1 MTRKVKFGS
10 GGETTDKE
18 SDKSK
23 TRKLTTAEKVLSYPA
38 RVAIL
43 GGAAAGKAADQALYN
58 SGLMDKDNPRFSKE
72 TREGR
77 GYEEAKKLG
86 RKAIGLDSLE
96 EPEGKK
102 KGGKVKKLA
111 SGGFPD
117 LNDDG
122 KVTRADVLKG
132 RGVPGFKSGKWIQ
145 SAIKKPGAL
154 RAQLGVKGDKPI
166 PAGKLAKAAKAPGK
180 LGQRARLAQ
189 TLKKMK

>member
-1 MTRKVKFGS
+1 MTRRVKFGK
-10 GGETTDKE
+10 GGMTDDE
-18 SDKSK
+18 
-23 TRKLTTAEKVLSYPA
+23 
-38 RVAIL
+38 IL
-43 GGAAAGKAADQALYN
+43 AAADRIRSRDKMLKKSASDYEEIKKDVKETDENIEQRPEGHYSLIRGISPALAADRLE
-58 SGLMDKDNPRFSKE
+58 KDSKKGRFASP
-72 TREGR
+72 GF
-77 GYEEAKKLG
+77 GDLG
-86 RKAIGLDSLE
+86 QFAM
-96 EPEGKK
+96 K